1 MFRWQPLTFISL
13 FSIFFYSIVL
23 GQTPISAGKGT
34 YFDNTTPQT
43 RLVFPANPYITTDF
57 SQKVISNKWW
67 ASLISTQYSYPI
79 HPHPASFKAVASG
92 LEMAYLGSPG
102 VIGNG
107 EFTTYAADIVIG
119 VDGLN
124 AADTRVASYSH
135 WGVTARWTSAGKLM
149 EATMCNGSPFA
160 FFKLQ
165 GGNAIINCNSA
176 PTIWFNENGV
186 LGITVGSKHFGIFGP
201 SGSTWTGTTTL
212 TSSLSGKDYLS
223 VAILPDNTPQTLA
236 YFKQYAYS
244 FIVNTYVSWVYVEKS
259 AQLVTTF
266 TVTTDPKEGTE
277 RGTIFGLFRH
287 QWINL
292 MPGTVLAPYSY
303 KSGRGEMKVTAGTSF
318 STLMQFNGILTTMP
332 DTGCD
337 HATLATYVKNESVP
351 TGAMGGNTYN
361 TAFTKYASLAQI
373 AHLVGDT
380 AKCNAA
386 VAMLKKTLETWF
398 TANLQ
403 NEYFYYYKPWNR
415 LVGCPAG
422 YGSDNRFSDHNFHYG
437 YFLAG
442 ASTVAQFDPQ
452 WALPA
457 NWGSM
462 VEMLIRDVDSP
473 DDNDPLFGRFCCF
486 EPYEG
491 HGYADGLGGEADNA
505 VHGNN
510 QESSS
515 ESMNFNRSL
524 IHWGVVTHNN
534 KLRDLGIFMYV
545 MEASAVEQYWWD
557 VDHVNFAPDYT
568 KLCVGMIW
576 SNGGCYA
583 TWFSADPAA
592 IHAINLLVISA
603 GSLYIGR
610 RPDYITK
617 FDTEGYNGNWDDQFN
632 EMLVFSDPAKAMQRS
647 NNGARSGNMYG
658 ANTYAYYYLHM
669 NSVNA
674 AGRLNITVGADVP
687 MYAVFDKN
695 LIRTYTAYNPDDTAR
710 KVTFTDGFTL
720 PVPAKTQVT
729 RGGVTVSVKTPL
741 APAKQY
747 STMKTRTVAVI
758 DARQTPRLSGTVQ
771 RIEVFDLQGRLMFR
785 QNRSPEGAAAITSR
799 GLPARGIYIVKQ
811 YE

>member
-1 MFRWQPLTFISL
+1 MIHQRAAMLVTSCSL
-13 FSIFFYSIVL
+13 VLYSIVL
-23 GQTPISAGKGT
+23 AQNPISAGKGT
-34 YFDNTTPQT
+34 YFDNTTTQT
-43 RLVFPANPYITTDF
+43 KLVFPANPPYITDDF
-57 SQKVISNKWW
+57 SQKVITNKWW
-67 ASLISTQYSYPI
+67 TTLQSQQYSQPM
-79 HPHPASFKAVASG
+79 HPHPASYKATAAG
-92 LEMAYLGSPG
+92 LEMAYLGTPAA
-102 VIGNG
+102 IGNG

-119 VDGLN
+119 IQGLS
-124 AADTRVASYSH
+124 APDARVASYSH
-135 WGVTARWTSAGKLM
+135 WGVTARWKTTSQLM
-149 EATMCNGSPFA
+149 EATLCNGSPFA
-160 FFKLQ
+160 FFKIQ
-165 GGNAIINCNSA
+165 GGAAVITCQST
-176 PTIWFNENGV
+176 PTVWYNQNGV
-186 LGITVGSKHFGIFGP
+186 VGITVGSKNYGIFGP
-201 SGSTWTGTTTL
+201 TGSAWTGTTTL
-212 TSSLSGKDYLS
+212 TSSLAGKDYLS
-223 VAILPDNTPQTLA
+223 VAVLPDTTQQTLS

-244 FIVNTYVSWVYVEKS
+244 FIVNTYVSWTYAEKT
-259 AQLVTTF
+259 AQLVSTF
-266 TVTTDPKEGTE
+266 TVTTDPKEGTQS
-277 RGTIFGLFRH
+277 GTIFALFRH
-287 QWINL
+287 QWLNL

-303 KSGRGEMKVTAGTSF
+303 KSARGEMKVTAGTSF

-337 HATLATYVKNESVP
+337 HATLANYVKSENVP

-361 TAFTKYASLAQI
+361 TSFTKYASLAQI
-373 AHLVGDT
+373 ANLVGDT
-380 AKCNAA
+380 AKRNAA
-386 VAMLKKTLETWF
+386 INLLKITLQTWF

-403 NEYFYYYKPWNR
+403 NEYFYYCKPWNR

-422 YGSDNRFSDHNFHYG
+422 YGSDSRFADHHFHYG

-442 ASTVAQFDPQ
+442 ASAVAQYDPQ
-452 WALPA
+452 WALPE

-473 DDNDPLFGRFCCF
+473 DDNDPLFGRFAYF

-505 VHGNN
+505 AHGNN

-534 KLRDLGIFMYV
+534 KLRDLGIFMYA
-545 MEASAVEQYWWD
+545 METRAVEQYWWD

-568 KLCVGMIW
+568 KLCNGMIW
-576 SNGGCYA
+576 SDGGCYA

-617 FDTEGYNGNWDDQFN
+617 FDAEGYNGNWDDQFN
-632 EMLVFSDPAKAMQRS
+632 EMLVFADPVKAMQRS
-647 NNGARSGNMYG
+647 SNGTHSGNMYG

-674 AGRLNITVGADVP
+674 AGGLNVNVGADVP

-710 KVTFTDGFTL
+710 IVTFTDGFQFT
-720 PVPAKTQVT
+720 VPAKKQIT
-729 RGGVTVSVKTPL
+729 RGGVKVSIREPL
-741 APAKQY
+741 VPLKY
-747 STMKTRTVAVI
+747 HSSIKTRTVAVM
-758 DARQTPRLSGTVQ
+758 DNTPLGRLSENAD
-771 RIEVFDLQGRLMFR
+771 RMEVYDLKGKLVFR
-785 QNRSPEGAAAITSR
+785 TSSSTNSSSLR
-799 GLPARGIYIVKQ
+799 GEFLDKGIYLIKL
-811 YE
+811 YK